1 MPTGRRFRKEAIFV
15 SLATPSKTIEILEKF
30 NIRLSK
36 RLGQNFLVDQNVL
49 GKIVKVADL
58 KSTDVVLEVGPGI
71 GTLTQELAKRAS
83 AVLAVEI
90 DEKLLAVLGET
101 LKGFDNVKLV
111 RLDALDLNLDDLPPD
126 IPRPN
131 KMVSNLPYNIAS
143 PLLIKFL
150 VECPRIDEFVF
161 MIQRE
166 VADRIIASPGCKD
179 YGILTLK
186 IQYHARPEI
195 AFFVSRRAFLPSPEV
210 DSAVMKLMRLPSS
223 PAIGGDSVHLFQ
235 VIEAAFG
242 HRRKTVRNAL
252 LTSDFGYEKGWVE
265 RALRI
270 ARIDPHR
277 RGETLSLEEF
287 ARLSEALSAD
297 SRKSF

>member
-1 MPTGRRFRKEAIFV
+1 M
-15 SLATPSKTIEILEKF
+15 SLATPGKTIEILKKF

-49 GKIVKVADL
+49 GKIVKIADL

-90 DEKLLAVLGET
+90 DKKLLAVLGET
-101 LKGFDNVKLV
+101 LKGFDNVKLL
-111 RLDALDLNLDDLPPD
+111 RLDALDLDLDNLPPN
-126 IPRPN
+126 IPQPS

-210 DSAVMKLMRLPSS
+210 DSAVVKLMRLPSP
-223 PAIGGDSVHLFQ
+223 PAIGGVGDSVHLFQ

-252 LTSDFGYEKGWVE
+252 LTSDLGYEKGWVE
-265 RALRI
+265 RALRVVN
-270 ARIDPHR
+270 IDPHR

-297 SRKSF
+297 SRRSF

>member
-1 MPTGRRFRKEAIFV
+1 M
-15 SLATPSKTIEILEKF
+15 SLATPGKTIEILKKF

-49 GKIVKVADL
+49 GKIVKIADL

-90 DEKLLAVLGET
+90 DKKLLAVLGET
-101 LKGFDNVKLV
+101 LKGFDNVKLLQ
-111 RLDALDLNLDDLPPD
+111 LDALDLDLDNLPPN
-126 IPRPN
+126 IPQPS

-210 DSAVMKLMRLPSS
+210 DSAVVKLMRLPSP
-223 PAIGGDSVHLFQ
+223 PAIGGVGDSVHLFQ

-252 LTSDFGYEKGWVE
+252 LTSDLGYEKGWVE
-265 RALRI
+265 RALRVVN
-270 ARIDPHR
+270 IDPHR

-297 SRKSF
+297 SRRSF